1 MTDHEP
7 SNPLYKIIDKRFK
20 RVVWPLKSEDDF
32 QEVLSYI
39 ADYASAND
47 TPQSLRQD
55 RSVPIDPKEAEGEVD
70 VDDVVSNLSIGIQRV
85 AKIIS
90 TFMHN
95 LGSISI
101 VTEPNHI
108 DAAYRDSYYNSYAR
122 HLAGG
127 TRFTLRLNF
136 FEGALDDDSFYRE
149 TDELL
154 QERYLGSTTIY
165 PIYGGLVGKTFI
177 KPSSLITRP
186 VRLRTAPF
194 RADVYG
200 RSFTVEAFPYRMQDA
215 DIMSCAETTILNLL
229 DYYAASYDGYASALP
244 SELIELED
252 QNIDD
257 RTLPARG
264 ITYTTLSQVLGK
276 CKFYPRLLSKYAFS
290 ADGTDL
296 EKREENTQKDI
307 QGSSFSDCYINMDE
321 YFIRRSVYWYLSS
334 GIPVAI
340 NVGPD
345 QTKNPNSVPKG
356 HSLIAAGLSEL
367 DNKVCAEIRPHLID
381 PSKKFDKST
390 SEAAASSIT
399 RLNMGSQTIRSE
411 NGNGRRCRIY
421 LEADI
426 TRDLVL
432 IDDSQKPYAIHP
444 FECMTKDNHQTCENI
459 VIPLHQS
466 MALDAQG
473 AFEASMTIFKDGSL
487 GVLKWADGFL
497 RENEGIILRMSLLTA
512 ARYRRFRRNTS
523 DFPLDRLYETIAL
536 PHFVWL
542 AELIRVEDYNAG
554 DSTAF
559 AELVLDA
566 TAGGRRETT
575 GKIVIMRYP
584 GRIVW
589 NEPDDMPMK
598 SPEPSYGWNV
608 EQLPSFS
615 TFPAYYDS
623 LKEIKPDGNQVSGAH
638 TTPDNTAQT

>member
-1 MTDHEP
+1 MNDREQ
-7 SNPLYKIIDKRFK
+7 SNLLYHIIEERFEK
-20 RVVWPLKSEDDF
+20 VVWPLESKNS
-32 QEVLSYI
+32 LNKILLYI
-39 ADYASAND
+39 AEYTCAND
-47 TPQSLRQD
+47 TLRSQSQER
-55 RSVPIDPKEAEGEVD
+55 EALTTLHEEDGND
-70 VDDVVSNLSIGIQRV
+70 GDNDFSSFSIGVQRV

-90 TFMHN
+90 TLMNN
-95 LGSISI
+95 LGSVTV

-127 TRFTLRLNF
+127 TRFTLRLSL
-136 FEGALDDDSFYRE
+136 FEGIMDDDSFYRE
-149 TDELL
+149 TDEKL

-177 KPSSLITRP
+177 KPSALISETI
-186 VRLRTAPF
+186 RLRMAPF

-200 RSFTVEAFPYRMQDA
+200 RAFTVDAFPYRMQDA

-276 CKFYPRLLSKYAFS
+276 CKFFPRLLSKYAFS
-290 ADGTDL
+290 VSDINSDGH
-296 EKREENTQKDI
+296 RAGIQKSNRRSLS
-307 QGSSFSDCYINMDE
+307 GGYYLSDDE

-345 QTKNPNSVPKG
+345 RTENPSSIPKG

-367 DNKVCAEIRPHLID
+367 DERTYSEILPYLVD
-381 PSKKFDKST
+381 PSKMLDDGT
-390 SEAAASSIT
+390 SESVASSVK
-399 RLNMGSQTIRSE
+399 RLDMGSQTIQVGTTAA
-411 NGNGRRCRIY
+411 NLTQCRIY

-426 TRDLVL
+426 TRNLVL
-432 IDDSQKPYAIHP
+432 IDDSQSPYSIRP
-444 FECMTKDNHQTCENI
+444 FERMTKDNHHTCENI

-473 AFEASMTIFKDGSL
+473 AFEASLTIFKDKSL
-487 GVLKWADGFL
+487 GVLKWGDGFL
-497 RENEGIILRMSLLTA
+497 HDDEGVILRMSLLTA
-512 ARYRRFRRNTS
+512 ARYRRFRRNSS
-523 DFPLDRLYETIAL
+523 DFPLDRLYETIAI

-542 AELIRVEDYNAG
+542 TELIRIDDYKAG
-554 DSTAF
+554 HSKAF

-566 TAGGRRETT
+566 TAGGRRETA

-584 GRIVW
+584 GRIIW
-589 NEPDDMPMK
+589 NEPDDIPK
-598 SPEPSYGWNV
+598 PSPKPSFEWDI
-608 EQLPSFS
+608 ERLPSFS
-615 TFPAYYDS
+615 TFSAYYDS
-623 LKEIKPDGNQVSGAH
+623 LREVKPLKIDSQA
-638 TTPDNTAQT
+638 